1 MRACP
6 FCAEQV
12 QDAAIKCKHCGSN
25 LADPASPPSL
35 VNTLDVANLTDERRT
50 TVAAILGIAAGG
62 ILALGPFLPFVRAG
76 ILSASGLEKTG
87 NEAFTI
93 VSSGIILAILGVF
106 GILLRKRFAFWNV
119 LNGAAAAGLTFYY
132 QAAIE
137 QQLATVQGIS
147 VSLGAGLHL
156 CYFGSILAV
165 VAGLICVQTTRR
177 KSKIVRLPRQVTGT
191 AAHWRAS

>member
-25 LADPASPPSL
+25 LADPASPPSRIS
-35 VNTLDVANLTDERRT
+35 TLDVANLTDERRT
-50 TVAAILGIAAGG
+50 TVAAILGIVAGA

-76 ILSASGLEKTG
+76 LFSASGLEKTG

-93 VSSGIILAILGVF
+93 VSGGIIVAILGVF
-106 GILLRKRFAFWNV
+106 GLLLRKRFAFWNV

-132 QAAIE
+132 QRAIE

-147 VSLGAGLHL
+147 VSLGPGLHL
-156 CYFGSILAV
+156 CYFGSVLAL
-165 VAGLICVQTTRR
+165 VAGLMCVQVTR
-177 KSKIVRLPRQVTGT
+177 KEAEVVRLPRRST
-191 AAHWRAS
+191 APSVQRRAS